1 MVQHVCEFCNAS
13 FAQKCT
19 LNRHVKGAKKCI
31 TSRGLSTPTKTLECV
46 CGYTTGRKDTLTRH
60 IKSCVEAVR
69 AQSKKPE
76 DQPPVVH
83 ITNNNFYG
91 DVNFNNS
98 YYRQHVIDNF
108 ESISNQLLE
117 EVVVTLK
124 LGDIQSGGNV

>member
-1 MVQHVCEFCNAS
+1 MVQHVCEFCNTS
-13 FAQKCT
+13 FSQKCT
-19 LNRHVKGAKKCI
+19 LTRHIKGSKKCI
-31 TSRGLSTPTKTLECV
+31 ASHGLSTTKRNLVCV

-69 AQSKKPE
+69 ALYKKP
-76 DQPPVVH
+76 DGQPPVVH

-98 YYRQHVIDNF
+98 YYRQYVIDNF

-117 EVVVTLK
+117 EAAATLK